1 MKKRTLTKGML
12 MAALICGCV
21 QWGGTAVHAEE
32 LQEFTLDPMVVTAQR
47 MERRD
52 VDVPASTTILSN

>member
-21 QWGGTAVHAEE
+21 QWGV
-32 LQEFTLDPMVVTAQR
+32 QRYTLKNYKSLLLTR
-47 MERRD
+47 
-52 VDVPASTTILSN
+52 